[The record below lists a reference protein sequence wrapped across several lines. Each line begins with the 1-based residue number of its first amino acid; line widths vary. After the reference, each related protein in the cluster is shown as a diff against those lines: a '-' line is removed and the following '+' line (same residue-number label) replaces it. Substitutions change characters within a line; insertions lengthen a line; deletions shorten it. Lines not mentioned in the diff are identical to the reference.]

1 MRAGG
6 RCWPEG
12 FVWGQSSMSS
22 AGGSQKWRK
31 AAVWKDSAETQE
43 HESCQHNDMEV
54 DIDEN
59 REVLSFV

>member
-1 MRAGG
+1 
-6 RCWPEG
+6 
-12 FVWGQSSMSS
+12 MSS

-31 AAVWKDSAETQE
+31 AAVSKHSAERQD
-43 HESCQHNDMEV
+43 HESCQHNVMEV

>member
-1 MRAGG
+1 
-6 RCWPEG
+6 
-12 FVWGQSSMSS
+12 MSS

-31 AAVWKDSAETQE
+31 AAVWKHSAETQE
-43 HESCQHNDMEV
+43 HESYQHNDMEV